1 MKIVRFIYK
10 RNVYWGILQK
20 DKVEFVEGGVYSRIK
35 RTANYLGVSQIRLL
49 PPAEPSKIILV
60 GLNYK
65 EHAKEL
71 GMRIPSQPLFFLKP
85 PGSLLAPGG
94 CIIYPSSVRRL
105 DYEAELA
112 LVIKKKAKNVSP
124 SSAWRYI
131 LGYTC
136 LNDITA
142 RDIQKR
148 EVQWT
153 HAKSFDTFCPLG
165 PWLVTNLDTSDL
177 AIRLYRNGRIR
188 QCSSTADFIFTPQEI
203 VSFVSS
209 VMTLLPGDV
218 ISTGTPAGVGRLKV
232 GDKVEVEIEGIGR
245 LTNFVAKEQSK
256 NNHL

>member
-1 MKIVRFIYK
+1 MRIVRFSYK
-10 RNVYWGILQK
+10 KSVYWGVWQGGKAEI
-20 DKVEFVEGGVYSRIK
+20 VEGSIYAAFK
-35 RTANYLGVSQIRLL
+35 KTKDYLDTSQIRLL

-65 EHAKEL
+65 EHAREL
-71 GMRIPSQPLFFLKP
+71 GMNIPHQPLFFLKP
-85 PGSLLAPGG
+85 PSSLLAPGG
-94 CIIYPSSVRRL
+94 YITYPRSVRRL

-112 LVIKKKAKNVSP
+112 LVIKRKARNISP

-148 EVQWT
+148 EIQWT

-165 PWLVTNLDTSDL
+165 PWLETNLDTSNL
-177 AIRLYRNGRIR
+177 AIRLYKNGRIR
-188 QCSSTADFIFTPQEI
+188 QASSTSDFIFTPQEI
-203 VSFVSS
+203 VSFISS
-209 VMTLLPGDV
+209 VMTLLPGDI
-218 ISTGTPAGVGRLKV
+218 ISTGTPAGVGRLKA

-245 LTNFVAKEQSK
+245 LTNFVKKEQI
-256 NNHL
+256 